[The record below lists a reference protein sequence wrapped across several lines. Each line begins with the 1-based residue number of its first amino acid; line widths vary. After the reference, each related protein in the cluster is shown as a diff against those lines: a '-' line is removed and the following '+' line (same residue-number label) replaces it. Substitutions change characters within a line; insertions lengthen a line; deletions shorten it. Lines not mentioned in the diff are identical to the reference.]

1 MKFCS
6 WLCGRKEMEQKRREG
21 GFNTVAFILFNLPVG
36 DNVVWS
42 KRGLKE
48 FFSRVKPDAIN
59 QRRDLDLC
67 FNPQKPTSK
76 SHLTVKRIM
85 STFNY

>member
-1 MKFCS
+1 MVGQRWNKS
-6 WLCGRKEMEQKRREG
+6 GERGR
-21 GFNTVAFILFNLPVG
+21 FNTVAFILFNLPVG
-36 DNVVWS
+36 ENVVWS
-42 KRGLKE
+42 KGGLTE
-48 FFSRVKPDAIN
+48 LFSGVRPDAIS

>member
-1 MKFCS
+1 MVGQRWNKS
-6 WLCGRKEMEQKRREG
+6 GERG
-21 GFNTVAFILFNLPVG
+21 GFGTVALILFNLPVG
-36 DNVVWS
+36 ENVVWS
-42 KRGLKE
+42 KGGLEE
-48 FFSRVKPDAIN
+48 FFSGVKPDAIS
-59 QRRDLDLC
+59 QRRDLDSC

>member
-1 MKFCS
+1 MVGERWNKN
-6 WLCGRKEMEQKRREG
+6 GRRR
-21 GFNTVAFILFNLPVG
+21 GFNTVALILFNLPVG
-36 DNVVWS
+36 EKVVWS
-42 KRGLKE
+42 KGGLKE
-48 FFSRVKPDAIN
+48 LFSSVKPDAIS
-59 QRRDLDLC
+59 QRRDLDSC

>member
-1 MKFCS
+1 MV
-6 WLCGRKEMEQKRREG
+6 RQKWNKSGERW

-36 DNVVWS
+36 ENVVWS
-42 KRGLKE
+42 KEGLTE
-48 FFSRVKPDAIN
+48 LFSGVKPDAIS
-59 QRRDLDLC
+59 QRRYLDSC

-85 STFNY
+85 STFNF

>member
-1 MKFCS
+1 
-6 WLCGRKEMEQKRREG
+6 MEQKRRKGEG
-21 GFNTVAFILFNLPVG
+21 GFATVALILFNLPVG

-42 KRGLKE
+42 KGGLKE
-48 FFSRVKPDAIN
+48 LFSGVKPDAIS
-59 QRRDLDLC
+59 QRRELDLC

-76 SHLTVKRIM
+76 SHFTVKRIM

>member
-1 MKFCS
+1 
-6 WLCGRKEMEQKRREG
+6 
-21 GFNTVAFILFNLPVG
+21 
-36 DNVVWS
+36 VWS

-48 FFSRVKPDAIN
+48 LSSGVKPDAIS
-59 QRRDLDLC
+59 QRRDLDSC

-85 STFNY
+85 PTFNY

>member
-1 MKFCS
+1 
-6 WLCGRKEMEQKRREG
+6 MEQKRREG
-21 GFNTVAFILFNLPVG
+21 EFATVALVLFNLPVG
-36 DNVVWS
+36 ENVVWS
-42 KRGLKE
+42 KGGLKVL
-48 FFSRVKPDAIN
+48 FSGVKPDAIS
-59 QRRDLDLC
+59 QRRDLDSC

>member
-6 WLCGRKEMEQKRREG
+6 WLVGQRWNRNRRRR
-21 GFNTVAFILFNLPVG
+21 GFATVTLILFNLPVG
-36 DNVVWS
+36 ENVVWS
-42 KRGLKE
+42 KGGLKE
-48 FFSRVKPDAIN
+48 LFSGVKPDAIS
-59 QRRDLDLC
+59 QRRDLDSC

>member
-6 WLCGRKEMEQKRREG
+6 WLVGQRWNRNRGRR
-21 GFNTVAFILFNLPVG
+21 GFATVALILFNLPEG
-36 DNVVWS
+36 ENVVWS
-42 KRGLKE
+42 KGGLKE
-48 FFSRVKPDAIN
+48 LFSSVKPDAIS
-59 QRRDLDLC
+59 QRRDLDSC

-85 STFNY
+85 STINY